1 MSIQKTSLFLIDG
14 KEMLTPDENI
24 GFSFEDLDSADSGRD
39 ESGIMHRIVV
49 RYKVGSWS
57 FDFSYLTDEELQYI
71 ESLFGNKPDFMF
83 THPSRTVPGA
93 SETTRCY
100 RSKYSISWYNA
111 RRRLWRNYK
120 FNIVEC

>member
-1 MSIQKTSLFLIDG
+1 MSIQKTPFFLIDG
-14 KEMLTPDENI
+14 KEMIVSNENI
-24 GFSFEDLDSADSGRD
+24 GFSFEDLDSSDSGRD
-39 ESGIMHRIVV
+39 ESGVMHRIVV

-57 FDFSYLTDEELQYI
+57 FEFSHITDEELKYM
-71 ESLFGNKPDFMF
+71 EGLFSNNPDFLF
-83 THPSRTVPGA
+83 THPSRTDPDV

-111 RRRLWRNYK
+111 RKGLWRNYK